1 MSNGPYAGIKVVDLT
16 RVLAGPYC
24 TMMLADLGAT
34 VIKVE
39 VPGTGDD
46 SRHIGPFM
54 NGKSAYFTS
63 VNRGKHLISRRRR
76 IVMSSTACCP
86 RPTS

>member
-1 MSNGPYAGIKVVDLT
+1 MSRNKGPYDGVKVVDLT

-39 VPGTGDD
+39 PPGTGD
-46 SRHIGPFM
+46 GLP
-54 NGKSAYFTS
+54 
-63 VNRGKHLISRRRR
+63 RRRGR
-76 IVMSSTACCP
+76 LPGGCLVGGLF
-86 RPTS
+86 RPVPGR